1 MLGGTHGWYPGLI
14 GTTYYDYIFPEIS
27 RRFPNGVT
35 FHIDEYVDVFIW
47 ELPDEY
53 FLVIISPITSPVYK
67 DSEFYK
73 CDQWEGIEEL
83 FKKERILE

>member
-1 MLGGTHGWYPGLI
+1 MIIFFLRYLGAFQMVLLFI
-14 GTTYYDYIFPEIS
+14 L
-27 RRFPNGVT
+27 
-35 FHIDEYVDVFIW
+35 IDEYVDVFIW